1 MCSGKAFLHKGRAL
15 IVLEEYEEAMRALET
30 GLNFA
35 LQDPDLI
42 SEVSRLRGI
51 MGNRS
56 ARVAPGRAADP
67 DSRGAPAAKRRAQD
81 DRIAMAAEEQAA
93 RQNTTGERDT
103 AGVARMSGAEPTERE
118 QRAVA
123 NYERHHQ
130 LTQGTVTLTQVKE
143 SAEGVS
149 GWASRSVDAAGP
161 AAAPPP
167 VGSPAGGAPATLPE
181 EEFTCPLCAKL
192 LFEPVTTS
200 CGAPFLHT
208 TVQNNQTLTKKITDG
223 ICAGHSFCRGCL
235 LRALDH
241 MNRCPVCRTI
251 LHTRSAPNPIPFQ
264 DFFSIFSRFACL
276 VRSAQNHPIST
287 SLQSVLSK
295 HFAAQTAERAKEDKE
310 DVKSQPTVL
319 PLFITDFVLPG
330 QVRYLACPDPHIA

>member
-1 MCSGKAFLHKGRAL
+1 M
-15 IVLEEYEEAMRALET
+15 
-30 GLNFA
+30 
-35 LQDPDLI
+35 PP
-42 SEVSRLRGI
+42 LR
-51 MGNRS
+51 
-56 ARVAPGRAADP
+56 
-67 DSRGAPAAKRRAQD
+67 
-81 DRIAMAAEEQAA
+81 QAA
-93 RQNTTGERDT
+93 FRARDDLL
-103 AGVARMSGAEPTERE
+103 R
-118 QRAVA
+118 
-123 NYERHHQ
+123 
-130 LTQGTVTLTQVKE
+130 
-143 SAEGVS
+143 
-149 GWASRSVDAAGP
+149 
-161 AAAPPP
+161 
-167 VGSPAGGAPATLPE
+167 
-181 EEFTCPLCAKL
+181 CAL
-192 LFEPVTTS
+192 LAHNRTKQPN
-200 CGAPFLHT
+200 AD
-208 TVQNNQTLTKKITDG
+208 KKITDG

-330 QVRYLACPDPHIA
+330 QVRYLACPDPLHCLA